1 MTLQRLGNV
10 LDMPCGEAHSRP
22 HWSTPLWALRS
33 LGPGIGKGRNVK
45 GWRGLAVGAA
55 ALAVAVA
62 GCGTSTDK
70 GNSGNSGEPKTLTV
84 WLMDGSAPT
93 TLTDALNKE
102 FQDSNPGVTVKY
114 EIQKWGGIQ
123 EKLTTALTSNTPPD
137 VIELGNTQT
146 AKFASEETL
155 LDLSGDASKLNG
167 DQWLGG
173 LKDSLTWNN
182 KQYGMPFYASNR
194 VVVYRTD
201 LFQAAGIADAPKSR
215 DEWISAIEK
224 LKAANAA
231 DPEFQALYLPGQSW
245 YALLSFIWD
254 EGGDVAKAQGS
265 AWTGAL
271 NTPEAKA
278 GLDFYKKLVDTSG
291 TKAPKDNDEANP
303 QQSEVFAKGKVGMM
317 IGLPWELAGAVKA
330 DPTLKDKTS
339 AFPVPSKTSGK
350 TAPVFLGGSNVAIPA
365 GSKNQDLA
373 KKYLELLSSKKYQD
387 QLAEGGFVPGTS
399 KDTAKLSSNAVG
411 KALAASS
418 PNGKVT
424 PTTPKW
430 AAVEAGQNP
439 LKDMLTA
446 YLTGAKPLDQAVGDA
461 NASLSKT
468 LGG

>member
-1 MTLQRLGNV
+1 MVYTTLVVPVTGT
-10 LDMPCGEAHSRP
+10 G
-22 HWSTPLWALRS
+22 AL
-33 LGPGIGKGRNVK
+33 GKGAHVK

-70 GNSGNSGEPKTLTV
+70 GSGNSGEPKTLTV

-93 TLTDALNKE
+93 TLTDALHKE

-114 EIQKWGGIQ
+114 EIQKWNGIQ
-123 EKLTTALTSNTPPD
+123 EKLTTALTSNNPPD

-146 AKFASEETL
+146 AKFAAEETL
-155 LDLSGDASKLNG
+155 LDLSGDVSDLNG
-167 DQWLGG
+167 DQWLSG
-173 LKDSLTWNN
+173 LKDSLTWDG
-182 KQYGMPFYASNR
+182 KQYGLPFYAANR
-194 VVVYRTD
+194 TVIYRTD
-201 LFQAAGIADAPKSR
+201 LFKAAGIENAPKSR
-215 DEWISAIEK
+215 DEWIAAIEK

-231 DPEFQALYLPGQSW
+231 DPEFQSLYLPGQSW

-265 AWTGAL
+265 AWAGAL

-278 GLDFYKKLVDTSG
+278 GVDFYKKLVDTSG
-291 TKAPKDNDEANP
+291 TKAPKDADEATP
-303 QQSEVFAKGKVGMM
+303 QQFEVFAKGKTAMM
-317 IGLPWELAGAVKA
+317 IALPWELGSAVKA
-330 DPTLKDKTS
+330 DPTLKDKTA
-339 AFPVPSKTSGK
+339 AFPIPSKTAGK
-350 TAPVFLGGSNVAIPA
+350 TAPVFLGGSNLAIPA

-373 KKYLELLSSKKYQD
+373 KAYLKLLSSKKYQD
-387 QLAEGGFVPGTS
+387 QLAEGGAVPGTS
-399 KDTAKLSSNAVG
+399 KDTSKLATNSIG
-411 KALAASS
+411 KALAESA

-424 PTTPKW
+424 PTTPAW

-446 YLTGAKPLDQAVGDA
+446 YLTGAKSLDQATADA
-461 NASLSKT
+461 NAALSKT